1 MGQRIYSLKVIKLT
15 WKTILKENPYPDFIG
30 IPMMRMDNRGSIRHM
45 GYGIFKHI
53 GDGKYE
59 IVRDRSNWVSDGM
72 RPSVNPNGL
81 SSDALWRANAELQK
95 TWQFDNYDGTEV
107 YNTIFQGGIDQ

>member
-1 MGQRIYSLKVIKLT
+1 MT
-15 WKTILKENPYPDFIG
+15 WKNIIKATLPDFIG
-30 IPMMRMDNRGSIRHM
+30 IPMMGMDNRGSIRHM

-59 IVRDRSNWVSDGM
+59 IVKDRSNWVSDGM

-81 SSDALWRANAELQK
+81 SSDSLWKANAALQK
-95 TWQFDNYDGTEV
+95 IWRYDNYEGTEI
-107 YNTIFQGGIDQ
+107 YNTIFQGGGSE